1 MRAKIVIPKRDAEL
15 IQSLLN
21 LSGNEIYDKYGLH
34 QYDSITYTAR
44 FDDESEAEA
53 DIKLVICGGEEAPYT
68 EGILYINGVETC
80 VTEPQD
86 TYDGEWYFEYLGEE
100 YYVDVVFEEEC
111 DREYN
116 SFFDYTDKAEK

>member
-1 MRAKIVIPKRDAEL
+1 MRAKIVIPKREAKL

-21 LSGNEIYDKYGLH
+21 LSGNEIYNKYGLH
-34 QYDSITYTAR
+34 QYESITHTVR
-44 FDDESEAEA
+44 FDDGVEAG
-53 DIKLVICGGEEAPYT
+53 IRLVICAGEEAPYT
-68 EGILYINGVETC
+68 EGILYIDGAETC

-86 TYDGEWYFEYLGEE
+86 TYDGEWYFEYYGEE
-100 YYVDVVFEEEC
+100 YYINVVFEEEC

>member
-1 MRAKIVIPKRDAEL
+1 MRAKILVPKRDAEL

-34 QYDSITYTAR
+34 QYESITHTVR
-44 FDDESEAEA
+44 FDDRAEA
-53 DIKLVICGGEEAPYT
+53 DISLVICEGEETPYT
-68 EGILYINGVETC
+68 EGILFVDGVEACT
-80 VTEPQD
+80 TDPQD

-100 YYVDVVFEEEC
+100 YYVDVVFEEDS

-116 SFFDYTDKAEK
+116 SFFDYTDKVEK